1 MPNPGSERRVLVAD
15 DSAFMRKLI
24 AEMIAEHA
32 GFRVVGFA
40 RDGLDAIKQV
50 EQLQPDI
57 VTLDLEMPR
66 LDGLGVLRH
75 IMTESPRAV
84 VVLSAGGPQY
94 GDATLRAL
102 ELGAVDFVRK
112 PSGPISLDL
121 PLIRDRLMQAL
132 DAAAAARI
140 TPPDRPDHV
149 SHSAVLTVEPT
160 PQRADTAIV
169 HAPARR
175 VVVIAS
181 STGGPRALA
190 DVVPCL
196 PAALGAAVVIAQ
208 HLPCEFTPALAAR
221 LSRSSEIVVWE
232 GDDGLKLLTG
242 VVYIARGGSDTTI
255 VGAPGAAYLRQ
266 ARRNSPSGASPSADL
281 LFESAAAT
289 FGRDCTGVVL
299 TGMGRDG
306 AAGLKLIRAAGG
318 CAIVQDQESSAIYGM
333 PRAALAE
340 AGADHVVP
348 LPRVASTITESVPEE
363 RLEWLTA

>member
-1 MPNPGSERRVLVAD
+1 MLVAD

-24 AEMIAEHA
+24 GEMIAEHT
-32 GFRVVGFA
+32 GFRVIGFA
-40 RDGLDAIKQV
+40 RDGLDAIRQV

-66 LDGLGVLRH
+66 LDGLSVLRR

-140 TPPDRPDHV
+140 TAPDRLDHV
-149 SHSAVLTVEPT
+149 SHSAAP
-160 PQRADTAIV
+160 PV
-169 HAPARR
+169 HAMDRHANALLEGTPARR

-190 DVVPCL
+190 DVVPRL
-196 PAALGAAVVIAQ
+196 PSALAAAVVIAQ
-208 HLPCEFTPALAAR
+208 HLPNEFTPALAAR
-221 LSRSSEIVVWE
+221 LSRSSQIVVRE
-232 GDDGLKLLTG
+232 GDDGLQLIAG
-242 VVYIARGGSDTTI
+242 VVYIAHGGSDTTI
-255 VGAPGAAYLRQ
+255 IGAPGSAYLRQ
-266 ARRNSPSGASPSADL
+266 TRRSSPSGASPSADL
-281 LFESAAAT
+281 LFESAAIV
-289 FGRDCTGVVL
+289 FGRACTGVVL

-318 CAIVQDQESSAIYGM
+318 CGIVQDQESSAIYGM

-348 LPRVASTITESVPEE
+348 LALVASTITESVPEE